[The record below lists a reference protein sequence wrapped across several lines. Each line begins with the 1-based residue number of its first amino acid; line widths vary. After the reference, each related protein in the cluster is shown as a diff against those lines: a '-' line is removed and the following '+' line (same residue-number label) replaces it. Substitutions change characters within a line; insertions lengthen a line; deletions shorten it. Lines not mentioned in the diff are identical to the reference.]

1 MLNGCHAKN
10 YNDLLILSL
19 QCFTIIFKV
28 LVFISYQ
35 YTHVFPPLKFEIWIC
50 IQCNVLYGDK
60 AACIQNNSQQTN
72 LANDITKTWTKNKFI
87 TTI

>member
-10 YNDLLILSL
+10 YNDLLILS
-19 QCFTIIFKV
+19 

-60 AACIQNNSQQTN
+60 AACIQNNLQQTN